1 MLAHL
6 LKYDSSQGRFGKSVE
21 VKDNSMIVDGVEI
34 PVYAKANPAELPWGE
49 LGVDVV
55 LECTGFFTS
64 KDKAMAHIDAGAKS
78 SNICSS
84 WK

>member
-34 PVYAKANPAELPWGE
+34 PVYAKANLQNFHGE
-49 LGVDVV
+49 
-55 LECTGFFTS
+55 
-64 KDKAMAHIDAGAKS
+64 
-78 SNICSS
+78 N
-84 WK
+84 